1 MKMRLTVLSFLVVVS
16 MVLTACVQQVT
27 PTPEPTAVP
36 TAVPA
41 TEVPTDVAP
50 TDEPKVEL
58 GPVLKIGQIGMMS
71 GAMALYGLQQ
81 QRGFELGLEYAS
93 GGQKDDAG
101 HWIIANRPVEVL
113 IRDDEGNPEK
123 AVQLARELIEKDGVE
138 LLQGPVSS
146 ASAAALTTV
155 ALENKIILMVD
166 PAASFL
172 ITGQYFNPYVFR
184 TSRTSFDDVMVIAK
198 YLVENVGGKFT
209 HIGVDNAFGQGSGA
223 ALDYAVKAYG
233 GEVLEQIYAPFE
245 TTDFTP
251 YIQQAMD
258 TGADVL
264 FLTWS
269 GTGYVTL
276 FQQLADLG
284 ALDAMQVATGYGD
297 NASFA
302 AVFGPAVVDQIGLNV
317 YHYTAADTEVN
328 KWLTEK
334 HLEAY
339 GEPPDL
345 FTAGGMAS
353 ALALAAALEKTE
365 GDATGDVMITAL
377 EGLQFEGPKGTYFIR
392 PEDHVCLQPMNIL
405 KLVNLDPGLDAQG
418 RPTYAFFETVYVTAF
433 DELKIPCTLAGD
445 YASRCGD
452 LPVP

>member
-50 TDEPKVEL
+50 TEEPKVEL

-113 IRDDEGNPEK
+113 VRDDEGNPEK

-184 TSRTSFDDVMVIAK
+184 TSRTSFD
-198 YLVENVGGKFT
+198 
-209 HIGVDNAFGQGSGA
+209 
-223 ALDYAVKAYG
+223 
-233 GEVLEQIYAPFE
+233 
-245 TTDFTP
+245 
-251 YIQQAMD
+251 
-258 TGADVL
+258 
-264 FLTWS
+264 
-269 GTGYVTL
+269 
-276 FQQLADLG
+276 
-284 ALDAMQVATGYGD
+284 
-297 NASFA
+297 
-302 AVFGPAVVDQIGLNV
+302 
-317 YHYTAADTEVN
+317 
-328 KWLTEK
+328 
-334 HLEAY
+334 
-339 GEPPDL
+339 
-345 FTAGGMAS
+345 
-353 ALALAAALEKTE
+353 
-365 GDATGDVMITAL
+365 
-377 EGLQFEGPKGTYFIR
+377 
-392 PEDHVCLQPMNIL
+392 
-405 KLVNLDPGLDAQG
+405 
-418 RPTYAFFETVYVTAF
+418 
-433 DELKIPCTLAGD
+433 
-445 YASRCGD
+445 
-452 LPVP
+452 